1 VTIQTPDATKV
12 HRIELHVTELRQLLN
27 SFDPSPFQERD
38 LDPRAEEHIVA
49 WSRELPRHEPFELFV
64 YLDRTA
70 GLPNEEQVLR
80 DAIHQHFAERSRA
93 TERQLKQL
101 FHRGRISLAIGLA
114 FLTASVATSRLI
126 ENMLGA
132 GGYLALLEES
142 VLIGGWVAMWRPLEI
157 FLYDWWPI
165 RADARLYERLA
176 AMRVC
181 IKYAEGPV
189 SDAWQ
194 RDWPAAPPSKRD

>member
-1 VTIQTPDATKV
+1 MQPPDATKV
-12 HRIELHVTELRQLLN
+12 HRIELHLAELKQLLN

-38 LDPRAEEHIVA
+38 LDPRAEEYIVG
-49 WSRELPRHEPFELFV
+49 WSRELPRHEPFELLI

-80 DAIHQHFAERSRA
+80 DAIHQYFAERSRA
-93 TERQLKQL
+93 TGRQLKQL

-114 FLTASVATSRLI
+114 FLAASVATGQLI
-126 ENMLGA
+126 ENMLGTS
-132 GGYLALLEES
+132 GWLALLEES

-165 RADARLYERLA
+165 RADARLYDRLA
-176 AMRVC
+176 GMRVC
-181 IKYAEGPV
+181 IRYAEGPV
-189 SDAWQ
+189 SDAWR
-194 RDWPAAPPSKRD
+194 RDWPAVQPAKRG

>member
-1 VTIQTPDATKV
+1 MQPPDATKV
-12 HRIELHVTELRQLLN
+12 HRIELHVAELRQLLN
-27 SFDPSPFQERD
+27 SLDPSPFQERD
-38 LDPRAEEHIVA
+38 LDPRAEEYIVG
-49 WSRELPRHEPFELFV
+49 WSRELPRHEPFELLI

-80 DAIHQHFAERSRA
+80 DAIHAYFAERNRA
-93 TERQLKQL
+93 TRAELKQL

-114 FLTASVATSRLI
+114 FLAASVATGRLI
-126 ENMLGA
+126 ENMLGTI
-132 GGYLALLEES
+132 GVLRLLEES

-165 RADARLYERLA
+165 RAEARLYERLT

-181 IKYAEGPV
+181 IRYAEGPA

-194 RDWPAAPPSKRD
+194 RDWPAAAPSLRG